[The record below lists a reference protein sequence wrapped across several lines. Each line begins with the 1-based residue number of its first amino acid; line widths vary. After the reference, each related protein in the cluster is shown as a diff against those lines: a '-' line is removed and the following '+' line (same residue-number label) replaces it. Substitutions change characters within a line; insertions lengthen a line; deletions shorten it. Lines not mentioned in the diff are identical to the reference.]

1 MHSLSSP
8 FINRPIAT
16 SLIALLIIL
25 VGILAF
31 NLLPVSQLP
40 QIEFPTISVQ
50 ANLPGASP
58 DVMATSVATPLEH
71 YIGKISGITEMTSS
85 SSLGKTN
92 IVIQFDL
99 NRDINAAANEV
110 QAAIDQALP
119 SLPAE
124 MPNRPTYRK
133 VNPADA
139 PIMILALTSTEHT
152 KGQMYDIATNILQQK
167 ISQAKGVGQVI
178 VGGSSLPSVRIEA
191 NPFLL
196 NNYGLTI
203 DDIKNTIQN
212 SNQNSPKGQLSNL
225 FHTYYIATNDQLH
238 YSEQYKPLII
248 SINNGSVITL
258 KDVAEVKDSVEDI
271 KNTGLADNKPAVL
284 LIIFKEPGVNVIE
297 TVDGIKGLIPQLSA
311 YISADMQL
319 TVMMDRTST
328 IRASLIDI
336 EKTLLISIALVI
348 CVVFLFLKNI
358 YTTIIPSIVVPIS
371 ILGTFAVMYL
381 LNFSLDNL
389 SIMALTIST
398 GFVVDDAI
406 VVIENITRYLEK
418 GFSPLKASLIGAKE
432 VGFTVLSMSVS
443 LIAVFIPILLMG
455 GIVGRLFREF
465 AVTLSIAILV
475 SLLVSL
481 TITPSMCSKI
491 LKPDKERKQE
501 KNVANS
507 YYAAS
512 LQWAIKHSKFML
524 TVLICIVILNIYFYI
539 KIPKGFFPQQD
550 TGRIM
555 GFALTD
561 QNTSFKNM
569 EKKFGEVI
577 EVLKSDENIEHVVGY
592 VGGGSVNSGNIFIS
606 LKSQSNRKLT
616 ADEVIGVLRKK
627 LIKIP
632 GISVFLLAAQD
643 IMIGGRQG
651 GAQFQYSI
659 SAANIKELNKWGDY
673 LIQELSKI
681 PIIADVNSDQKD
693 KGIETYISIEH
704 ETAKKIGISP
714 LLIDNALYDSLGQR
728 QISVI
733 YKDLNQYHVV
743 LETDP
748 KFTNSPNFL
757 NVLYLKNNNKQIVP
771 LNAAASF
778 ETKKAI
784 LSISHQSQFP
794 SITLSF
800 NLIPGTA
807 LGEAVNKVSDKVSE
821 LNLPSNLSAS
831 FQGTA
836 KVFQATLAN
845 QPTLILAAILT
856 VYIVLGILYEN
867 LIHPITII
875 STLPSA
881 GLGALLALYFTKT
894 DLSLIA
900 FVGIILL
907 IGIVKKNAIMMIDF
921 AITLQKNQNY
931 PADKAIF
938 EAAILRLRPIMMTS
952 FAALLG
958 AVPLAFDHGVGS
970 EYRKP
975 LGISI
980 IGGLLISQLL
990 TLYTTPIV
998 FLYFEKIASWLRGK
1012 KLKGKVYEAKS
1023 NY

>member
-1 MHSLSSP
+1 MKSLSSP

-16 SLIALLIIL
+16 SLIAVLIIL

-71 YIGKISGITEMTSS
+71 YIGHISGITEMTSS

-99 NRDINAAANEV
+99 NRNINAAANEV

-124 MPNRPTYRK
+124 MPSRPTYRK

-139 PIMILALTSTEHT
+139 PIMILALTSKAHT
-152 KGQMYDIATNILQQK
+152 KGQMYDIASNILQQK
-167 ISQAKGVGQVI
+167 ISQAKGVGQVN
-178 VGGSSLPSVRIEA
+178 VGGSSLPSVRVEV

-196 NNYGLTI
+196 NNYGLTLE
-203 DDIKNTIQN
+203 DIKYSIQN
-212 SNQNSPKGQLSNL
+212 SNQNTPKGQISNSL
-225 FHTYYIATNDQLH
+225 YTYQIAANDQLH
-238 YSEQYKPLII
+238 FSEQYKPLII
-248 SINNGSVITL
+248 SFKNGNAVTL
-258 KDVAEVKDSVEDI
+258 KDVAEVKDSVEDL

-284 LIIFKEPGVNVIE
+284 LIIFKEPGANVIE
-297 TVDGIKGLIPQLSA
+297 TVDGIKNLIPQLSS
-311 YISADMQL
+311 YIPSDML
-319 TVMMDRTST
+319 LNIMMDRTST
-328 IRASLIDI
+328 IRESLIDI
-336 EKTLLISIALVI
+336 EKTLIISIALVI

-371 ILGTFAVMYL
+371 LLGTFAIMYL

-389 SIMALTIST
+389 SIMALTVST

-406 VVIENITRYLEK
+406 VVIENISRYLEK
-418 GFSPLKASLIGAKE
+418 GLSPVKSALIGAKE
-432 VGFTVLSMSVS
+432 VGFTVLSMSIS

-475 SLLVSL
+475 SLFVSL

-491 LKPDKERKQE
+491 LKTKKQTKEK
-501 KNVANS
+501 KSITNS
-507 YYAAS
+507 PYAKS
-512 LQWAIKHSKFML
+512 LQWAIKHSKLML
-524 TVLICIVILNIYFYI
+524 IILFCIVILNIYFYI

-577 EVLKSDENIEHVVGY
+577 EMIKSDENIDHVVGF

-606 LKSQSNRKLT
+606 LKPQSIRKLT
-616 ADEVIGVLRKK
+616 ADEVIGTLRKK
-627 LIKIP
+627 LQKIP

-651 GAQFQYSI
+651 GAQFQFSI

-681 PIIADVNSDQKD
+681 PSIADVNSDQKD
-693 KGIETYISIEH
+693 KGIETYIAIEH
-704 ETAKKIGISP
+704 ETAKKLGLSP

-748 KFTNSPNFL
+748 KFTISPDFL
-757 NVLYLKNNNKQIVP
+757 NVLYLKNNQNQIIP
-771 LNAAASF
+771 LNAVANF
-778 ETKKAI
+778 TTKKAI

-800 NLIPGTA
+800 NLLPGTP
-807 LGEAVNKVSDKVSE
+807 LGDAVNKVNERVNE
-821 LNLPSNLSAS
+821 LNLPSHLSAS

-881 GLGALLALYFTKT
+881 GLGALLALFLTKT

-921 AITLQKNQNY
+921 AISLQRNQNY
-931 PADKAIF
+931 TADKAIF
-938 EAAILRLRPIMMTS
+938 EAALLRLRPIMMTS
-952 FAALLG
+952 LAALLG
-958 AVPLAFDHGVGS
+958 AVPLALDYGVGS
-970 EYRKP
+970 EFRKP

-998 FLYFEKIASWLRGK
+998 FIYFEKISVWLK
-1012 KLKGKVYEAKS
+1012 KRKIKGKVYEVNS